1 MQSACAMSSSVACP
15 AVQYFST
22 LSHRQHEFKKRKV
35 IEHKMCVLS
44 FYKDFVRNFSH
55 SKKN

>member
-15 AVQYFST
+15 AVKYFST
-22 LSHRQHEFKKRKV
+22 LSHRQHEFKKRKA

-44 FYKDFVRNFSH
+44 FSKDFIVNFSL